1 MLTSTKRLT
10 IMLSLLLPPAAAL
23 SQMDGH
29 GPDAWQVTGVAPNDT
44 LNVRTGPGTEHLV
57 IGTFEHDATGLRMT
71 TCVPFLTRQKYHQ
84 LTEAQRANLP
94 PRWCLME
101 SPDRKT
107 RGWVSAHYLQE
118 DMSGVHGEMEPSVAE
133 AQALVRDLYSSFE
146 TASTVAAN
154 PFSPE
159 NRQAYFFASI
169 APQLSGRG
177 ADLLYD
183 AQDFQGEVTRIAPD
197 SDQPMLRGM
206 ITIEVDFTNWG
217 QSQRAV
223 FRLRA
228 DTARPG
234 APVRIFRIE
243 HDGWEFP

>member
-1 MLTSTKRLT
+1 MLILTKRLI
-10 IMLSLLLPPAAAL
+10 IMLSLLLAPAAAL

-29 GPDAWQVTGVAPNDT
+29 GPDAWEVTGVASNDT
-44 LNVRTGPGTEHLV
+44 LNVRSGPGTEHLV
-57 IGTFEHDATGLRMT
+57 IGTFAHDAKGLRMT
-71 TCVPFLTRQKYHQ
+71 TCVPFLTRQKYHD
-84 LTEAQRANLP
+84 LTETQRANLP

-101 SPDRKT
+101 NRSRRTK
-107 RGWVSAHYLQE
+107 GWVSAHYLQE
-118 DMSGVHGEMEPSVAE
+118 DMSGMQGQMDPLVAE

-146 TASTVAAN
+146 TTSTMAAN
-154 PFSPE
+154 PFSPGR
-159 NRQAYFFASI
+159 RQDYFFASI

-183 AQDFQGEVTRIAPD
+183 AQDFQGEVTRVAPD
-197 SDQPMLRGM
+197 PDQPMLRGM

-217 QSQRAV
+217 KSQHAV

-228 DTARPG
+228 DTARPD

-243 HDGWEFP
+243 HEGWQFP